1 MEKQTS
7 ASLPSNKL
15 RVLIIDDEKN
25 IRATLSLC
33 LEQMGCAVTAVSAP
47 EAALAALRQQPYD
60 LAFLDLRLG
69 ESNGLDL
76 IPKLLTVDAGL
87 QVIVI
92 TAYATIDTA
101 VDAIKRGA
109 ADYLPKP
116 FTPQQIRHV
125 VDQNMKQRDLK
136 TRLSDLEGRLQEA
149 SPAIDLETD
158 SPKIRSILEVAAKA
172 AGSDVPVLLRG
183 ESGTGKS
190 VLARMIHSMSPR
202 SAHSF
207 VVVNCPTLSEEL
219 LASELFGHAKGA
231 FTGAVRDQPGRVEAA
246 EGGTL
251 FLDEIGEITPSLQAK
266 LLRFLEDKE
275 FERIGENKTRHAD
288 VRTVAATNRDLEDH
302 VRNGLFRED
311 LLYRLNVIDLQLPPL
326 RERPEDILRLA
337 RRFLLFFAKAAR
349 RLAGKHSRAQERYRE
364 GGHPL
369 ACAGGR
375 ARSLSFSNISPCA
388 IAGPRIGG
396 RLLSRRDRA
405 RTYQPSGSKGTDAR

>member
-1 MEKQTS
+1 METNKS

-69 ESNGLDL
+69 ESNGLDI

-136 TRLSDLEGRLQEA
+136 TRLSDLEGRFKKPRPPSTWKPTHQKFAL
-149 SPAIDLETD
+149 S
-158 SPKIRSILEVAAKA
+158 SRSRPRLRARMSRYCYAAKA
-172 AGSDVPVLLRG
+172 V
-183 ESGTGKS
+183 
-190 VLARMIHSMSPR
+190 
-202 SAHSF
+202 
-207 VVVNCPTLSEEL
+207 
-219 LASELFGHAKGA
+219 
-231 FTGAVRDQPGRVEAA
+231 
-246 EGGTL
+246 
-251 FLDEIGEITPSLQAK
+251 
-266 LLRFLEDKE
+266 
-275 FERIGENKTRHAD
+275 
-288 VRTVAATNRDLEDH
+288 
-302 VRNGLFRED
+302 
-311 LLYRLNVIDLQLPPL
+311 
-326 RERPEDILRLA
+326 RERVCW
-337 RRFLLFFAKAAR
+337 
-349 RLAGKHSRAQERYRE
+349 RA
-364 GGHPL
+364 
-369 ACAGGR
+369 
-375 ARSLSFSNISPCA
+375 
-388 IAGPRIGG
+388 
-396 RLLSRRDRA
+396 
-405 RTYQPSGSKGTDAR
+405 